1 MTNEEKI
8 DFIDTFL
15 SQCEDYMHGQDG
27 KDVTLSRRY
36 LREIAKQVKNSVVLA
51 DVSISDDE
59 IMRIAVDKVSNNNYT
74 WNFDYGVDMA
84 KWMRDK
90 LLNH

>member
-1 MTNEEKI
+1 METPIEYLEK
-8 DFIDTFL
+8 
-15 SQCEDYMHGQDG
+15 E
-27 KDVTLSRRY
+27 Y
-36 LREIAKQVKNSVVLA
+36 LRLYNGIVKISMLSSFETAKKMEQELKQVKNSVVLA

-59 IMRIAVDKVSNNNYT
+59 IMKIAVDKVSNNNYT

-90 LLNH
+90 LLNY